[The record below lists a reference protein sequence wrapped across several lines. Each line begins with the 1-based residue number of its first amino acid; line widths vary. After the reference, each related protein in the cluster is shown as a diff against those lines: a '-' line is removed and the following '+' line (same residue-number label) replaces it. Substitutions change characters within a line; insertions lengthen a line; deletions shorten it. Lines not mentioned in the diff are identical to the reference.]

1 MRSDSVKLFPNALLL
16 AAVLLLHPPA
26 PAQENSIKLKI
37 LSDFQAQNSVYRVE
51 EARGFGLGSQMNFPL
66 TQHLDFCL
74 HVNYDYLW
82 LSQNDVL
89 DEWNWDYWEQTY
101 IDFLPGTE
109 PEIVNQTLRYTSTDS
124 IYSATFEPE
133 QRLKELRLFAGVEYQ
148 IPITEKLTCYAGLS
162 AGVSLFFR
170 ELHMKEHW
178 IKRFK
183 VDTLSTEKFDY
194 DYQFDLLHFAPTKK
208 GTILFGAPSLG
219 VRYFLNETV
228 DMDVSV
234 HSLFYY
240 HENQIAGIIVSSGG
254 EEWYPLKSK
263 TQVKIGLTFKY

>member
-1 MRSDSVKLFPNALLL
+1 MRLSCLKLFSNALL
-16 AAVLLLHPPA
+16 AVSGLLWCQSAL
-26 PAQENSIKLKI
+26 AQENSIKLKI
-37 LSDFQAQNSVYRVE
+37 LGDLQMQNSVYRVE

-66 TQHLDFCL
+66 TQRLDFCL
-74 HVNYDYLW
+74 HVNYDYMW

-148 IPITEKLTCYAGLS
+148 LPITAKLTCYAGLS

-170 ELHMKEHW
+170 ELHMEEHW

-183 VDTLSTEKFDY
+183 VDSLSTEKFDY
-194 DYQFDLLHFAPTKK
+194 DYPFELLHFAPTKK

-228 DMDVSV
+228 DLDVSI
-234 HSLFYY
+234 HSLLYY
-240 HENQIAGIIVSSGG
+240 QKNRIAGVLVSSGG

-263 TQVKIGLTFKY
+263 TQVKFGLTFKY